1 MLRRLFPWVV
11 GLVGVLFAL
20 AVLLPHI
27 LQRVEP
33 DYPFQGIEIM
43 GTDNETYYAARV
55 REVTDGGWP
64 VGNAYYDQKDVPPV
78 QPAFPEGIIAVT
90 GSVFGLDA
98 VRSFVAAKAVLAFVL
113 VVVMTGFLFTVTERR
128 WIALLAVT
136 GLLFAEAAFSAP
148 WDLPKL
154 LDPSFTYEFLRFA
167 RLTNPQWPTAIFFGV
182 LWLMALWLQKRETWK
197 MILAGVLTGT
207 LLYAYV
213 YAWSYVGVVIA
224 LLLVW
229 FAWKK
234 QKARA
239 MDLLCFGIA
248 FVVIGIPYLIN
259 VSHLVSHP
267 WYADTAMRQGLVH
280 KREMLFGLWALGF
293 VPFSLI
299 LGRIWPRQLPLFLAL
314 SLGGI
319 IVLNQQLVTGI
330 FLVPHH
336 YHWYFVQPL
345 SCLSLILI
353 LSVIFTTYVRSVAA
367 RRMAWVL
374 CLAVAIAFGFHQQQ
388 LAYGTQQTV
397 WGERQELAPVLGAIN
412 ASVAGE
418 SVIYASN
425 ETFLRELIPIY
436 TSANVYANLAGHLFL
451 TPMNRARDAYF
462 FDKWLKGLSA
472 QDAAKEFP
480 TTLRSEL
487 SSALF
492 AIYYRELL
500 GQFTA
505 IPDTLVEENIE
516 LYKAYLALPLQEKIN
531 RHRLDALV
539 FTPDDMLTP
548 EWESV
553 MAKGRITYDA
563 DGYKLIQFTNALV
576 PVPPAETR

>member
-1 MLRRLFPWVV
+1 
-11 GLVGVLFAL
+11 
-20 AVLLPHI
+20 
-27 LQRVEP
+27 
-33 DYPFQGIEIM
+33 
-43 GTDNETYYAARV
+43 
-55 REVTDGGWP
+55 
-64 VGNAYYDQKDVPPV
+64 
-78 QPAFPEGIIAVT
+78 
-90 GSVFGLDA
+90 
-98 VRSFVAAKAVLAFVL
+98 
-113 VVVMTGFLFTVTERR
+113 
-128 WIALLAVT
+128 
-136 GLLFAEAAFSAP
+136 
-148 WDLPKL
+148 
-154 LDPSFTYEFLRFA
+154 
-167 RLTNPQWPTAIFFGV
+167 
-182 LWLMALWLQKRETWK
+182 
-197 MILAGVLTGT
+197 
-207 LLYAYV
+207 
-213 YAWSYVGVVIA
+213 
-224 LLLVW
+224 
-229 FAWKK
+229 
-234 QKARA
+234 
-239 MDLLCFGIA
+239 
-248 FVVIGIPYLIN
+248 
-259 VSHLVSHP
+259 
-267 WYADTAMRQGLVH
+267 
-280 KREMLFGLWALGF
+280 
-293 VPFSLI
+293 
-299 LGRIWPRQLPLFLAL
+299 
-314 SLGGI
+314 
-319 IVLNQQLVTGI
+319 
-330 FLVPHH
+330 
-336 YHWYFVQPL
+336 
-345 SCLSLILI
+345 
-353 LSVIFTTYVRSVAA
+353 
-367 RRMAWVL
+367 MAWVL